1 MNDYENEL
9 KSIEE
14 FLAKPDAYAS
24 PDFATKSKRANIL
37 REIIELNKKIV
48 QFSANL
54 TEAES
59 LFDDPEL
66 GEIAKDDAVNLKN
79 EIKTAKAQL
88 DELLIPSDPAD
99 DKPAIIEIRAG
110 AGGDEASLF
119 AAELFRLY
127 QKYAEAHNLKFE
139 LISKNENEAGGMK
152 EVIFK
157 LTGEEPYGKLKFQM
171 RKLWQMKDDKRL
183 HLIAW
188 LDDKKI
194 TDEYYPQ
201 VDFGY
206 TFRAIKDTSNGEIY
220 YVLQSID
227 RAYLYGYSQAAQ
239 KLVTYVDSLNY
250 AHAPNSYPYIV
261 ALKNGTL
268 VLAFEQTGKK
278 SSIRSR
284 YQFRWDASKNWFA
297 YYDLGTGWP
306 SISTDK
312 Q

>member
-1 MNDYENEL
+1 MRRCVAL
-9 KSIEE
+9 
-14 FLAKPDAYAS
+14 LASLLVIAYATVC
-24 PDFATKSKRANIL
+24 FASDSFQMVYEAKNFTEDMKNDQA
-37 REIIELNKKIV
+37 
-48 QFSANL
+48 L
-54 TEAES
+54 TET
-59 LFDDPEL
+59 F
-66 GEIAKDDAVNLKN
+66 
-79 EIKTAKAQL
+79 T
-88 DELLIPSDPAD
+88 
-99 DKPAIIEIRAG
+99 
-110 AGGDEASLF
+110 
-119 AAELFRLY
+119 
-127 QKYAEAHNLKFE
+127 
-139 LISKNENEAGGMK
+139 
-152 EVIFK
+152 
-157 LTGEEPYGKLKFQM
+157 TPYGKLKFQM

-278 SSIRSR
+278 SPIHSR